1 MKHMKETLAKKS
13 IKLKVREKVI
23 LWKLMFRKNREEIQV
38 CFWVCDKTEE
48 IIKLDEETFALF
60 KSWVEIRKDFNNKSK
75 RYKTQTIE
83 VITYIRYYQNQL
95 QITFKSNWAD
105 MIEFDEMLLTHQ
117 DILTF
122 ELYKQL
128 KELIRIA
135 QKTKQIK
142 NWKHHVRS
150 LQIYCRFNRL
160 STARIFQIFCDD
172 IDLRISNSASLKA
185 LKERNKEFKKKQVR
199 KKSESQ
205 RTEHLS
211 WRTQTLKHLITSK
224 WKSRARSIDSFKKA
238 IARK

>member
-1 MKHMKETLAKKS
+1 MKEAFATKS
-13 IKLKVREKVI
+13 IKLKVRDKVT

-48 IIKLDEETFALF
+48 LIKFDEETFALF
-60 KSWVEIRKDFNNKSK
+60 KSWVKIRKDFSNKSK
-75 RYKTQTIE
+75 RYKTQTIK
-83 VITYIRYYQNQL
+83 VITYIKYYQNQL

-128 KELIRIA
+128 EELIRII
-135 QKTKQIK
+135 QRTKQIK

-160 STARIFQIFCDD
+160 STARIFRIFCDD
-172 IDLRISNSASLKA
+172 INSRISNNAFSKTLK
-185 LKERNKEFKKKQVR
+185 KRNKKFKEKASSKEIWVLKNWTSVVKNSDFKAFNSFR
-199 KKSESQ
+199 VKISREINWLFWESN
-205 RTEHLS
+205 
-211 WRTQTLKHLITSK
+211 
-224 WKSRARSIDSFKKA
+224 RS
-238 IARK
+238 